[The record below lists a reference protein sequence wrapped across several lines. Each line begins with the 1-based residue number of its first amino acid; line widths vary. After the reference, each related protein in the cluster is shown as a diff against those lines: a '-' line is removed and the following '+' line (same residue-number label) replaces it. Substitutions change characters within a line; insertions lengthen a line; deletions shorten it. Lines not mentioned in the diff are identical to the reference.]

1 MVVSGN
7 SYYPP
12 GPYLFLRYGKPP
24 GGVWFWRKM
33 NHWMLHPGARHQKS
47 DPAGL
52 SHVRVK
58 AVSTKWDVKVTKAY
72 TATFCTDK
80 ENSYVLAEFDSNGY
94 GFGMDL
100 MSMQN
105 RRNFWICQL
114 SSLEASRIVQSS
126 LPSALYDTLL
136 YLTIRPVC
144 TPSSW
149 VCLLLGFAI
158 PHALTRYNS
167 LEPFVLVLA
176 QWDQHWLICNT
187 NDNSCMNGNGFG
199 LDSLFILNW

>member
-1 MVVSGN
+1 
-7 SYYPP
+7 
-12 GPYLFLRYGKPP
+12 
-24 GGVWFWRKM
+24 M
-33 NHWMLHPGARHQKS
+33 NHLVLHPGARHQKS

-80 ENSYVLAEFDSNGY
+80 GNSYVLAEFDSNGY

-105 RRNFWICQL
+105 RRNSWIRQL
-114 SSLEASRIVQSS
+114 LSVEASRIVQSS

-136 YLTIRPVC
+136 YLSIRPVC

-149 VCLLLGFAI
+149 ICLLLGFTI
-158 PHALTRYNS
+158 PHAITRYIS
-167 LEPFVLVLA
+167 LQLSHEGLLHVSTGMDLV
-176 QWDQHWLICNT
+176 WIHWSSWTGTVTSVPKTSFQDGSRRTQKLIRWT
-187 NDNSCMNGNGFG
+187 
-199 LDSLFILNW
+199 

>member
-1 MVVSGN
+1 
-7 SYYPP
+7 
-12 GPYLFLRYGKPP
+12 
-24 GGVWFWRKM
+24 M

-47 DPAGL
+47 DLAGL
-52 SHVRVK
+52 SHARVK

-136 YLTIRPVC
+136 YLSIRPVC
-144 TPSSW
+144 TPSTW
-149 VCLLLGFAI
+149 ICLLLGFTI

-187 NDNSCMNGNGFG
+187 NDRNWTSS
-199 LDSLFILNW
+199 LRSLSDSTFVV